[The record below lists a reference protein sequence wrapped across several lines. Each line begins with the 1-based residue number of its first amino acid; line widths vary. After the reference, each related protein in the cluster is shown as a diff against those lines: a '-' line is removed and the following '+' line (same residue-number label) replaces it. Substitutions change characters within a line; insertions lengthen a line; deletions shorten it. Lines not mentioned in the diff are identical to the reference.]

1 MILTL
6 NPRGL
11 HHMASKLG
19 RTLMETVP
27 TLALARED
35 PVAMEKVLERAT
47 VLWHLRI
54 HSLDPRSAS
63 TVALAGLAS

>member
-19 RTLMETVP
+19 ITLMETVP

-47 VLWHLRI
+47 VL
-54 HSLDPRSAS
+54 
-63 TVALAGLAS
+63 